1 MFSDQDRL
9 FMNLAIAEAKI
20 SYSKNEVPV
29 GAIIVRNNEVIGKGY
44 NSVIRNKD
52 VSSHAEIVAI
62 KNASKFIGNYRLCD
76 TTMYT
81 TLEPCHM
88 CAKAIVDARINQII
102 FAAAE
107 LKTGSIISI
116 DNLYDRQTFNHKV
129 LYRHGLLEQES
140 SDLLKDFFKSKR

>member
-1 MFSDQDRL
+1 VLGVQIDYMK
-9 FMNLAIAEAKI
+9 LAIAEAIKAKN
-20 SYSKNEVPV
+20 KNEVPV

-129 LYRHGLLEQES
+129 LYRHGLLEHES

>member
-81 TLEPCHM
+81 TLEPGSS
-88 CAKAIVDARINQII
+88 
-102 FAAAE
+102 
-107 LKTGSIISI
+107 TGTT
-116 DNLYDRQTFNHKV
+116 R
-129 LYRHGLLEQES
+129 
-140 SDLLKDFFKSKR
+140 

>member
-9 FMNLAIAEAKI
+9 FMSLAIAEAKI

-29 GAIIVRNNEVIGKGY
+29 GAVIVRNNEVIGKGY
-44 NSVIRNKD
+44 NSVIGNKD

-62 KNASKFIGNYRLCD
+62 KNASKFIGNYRLSD
-76 TTMYT
+76 TTMYS

-129 LYRHGLLEQES
+129 LYRHGLLEHES
-140 SDLLKDFFKSKR
+140 SELLKDFFKSKR

>member
-44 NSVIRNKD
+44 NSVIRNED

-102 FAAAE
+102 VAAAE
-107 LKTGSIISI
+107 PKTGSIISI

>member
-107 LKTGSIISI
+107 PKTGSIISI

-129 LYRHGLLEQES
+129 LYRHGLLEHES
-140 SDLLKDFFKSKR
+140 SELLKDFFKSKR